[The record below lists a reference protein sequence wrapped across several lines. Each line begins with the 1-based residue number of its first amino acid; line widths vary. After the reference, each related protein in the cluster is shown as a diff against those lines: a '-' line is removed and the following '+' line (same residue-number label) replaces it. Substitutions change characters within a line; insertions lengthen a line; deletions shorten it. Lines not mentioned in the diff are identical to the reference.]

1 MNSRTLELALKKQ
14 RLQFKS
20 DILRKQWCDHARG
33 LTPVLDAADRVRAG
47 YVWLRRHPEVVVGVG
62 VAVAVAKPRA
72 VWRWFKRGVVAWQF
86 WRRGREWLDSQ
97 PTLPGRR
104 T

>member
-1 MNSRTLELALKKQ
+1 MSATLLELALKKQ

-20 DILRKQWCDHARG
+20 DMLRQQWRSHARG
-33 LTPVLDAADRVRAG
+33 LAPAFGAADRVLAG

-86 WRRGREWLDSQ
+86 WREGQQWLAATQ
-97 PTLPGRR
+97 PHRR